1 MLPPFDRSVFINCP
15 FDEDYAPILQAIAF
29 CITDLGLYVRFAPE
43 NSNNSASR
51 LDRIV
56 ALIRSSKYGIHDL
69 SRCKALN
76 AGDFSRMNMPFE
88 LGIDHACQLF
98 GDNDQQQKSVLILEE
113 SHFDCQKCLSDI
125 AGWDINA
132 HGLDHIEAVR
142 HVSIWLIHQTGVRPI
157 GPTRILSNYAAF
169 QEWYWES
176 ELVTGA
182 SPEDIKAYP
191 TVKMIDAMRRW
202 VDAGRPT

>member
-1 MLPPFDRSVFINCP
+1 MPPFDRSVFINCP

-43 NSNNSASR
+43 NSNNSANR

-56 ALIRSSKYGIHDL
+56 ALIRGSKYGIHDL

-76 AGDFSRMNMPFE
+76 VGDFSRMNMPFE

-98 GDNDQQQKSVLILEE
+98 GDNDQQQKSVLIQEK

-176 ELVTGA
+176 ELVAGA

>member
-1 MLPPFDRSVFINCP
+1 
-15 FDEDYAPILQAIAF
+15 
-29 CITDLGLYVRFAPE
+29 
-43 NSNNSASR
+43 
-51 LDRIV
+51 
-56 ALIRSSKYGIHDL
+56 
-69 SRCKALN
+69 
-76 AGDFSRMNMPFE
+76 MNMPFE